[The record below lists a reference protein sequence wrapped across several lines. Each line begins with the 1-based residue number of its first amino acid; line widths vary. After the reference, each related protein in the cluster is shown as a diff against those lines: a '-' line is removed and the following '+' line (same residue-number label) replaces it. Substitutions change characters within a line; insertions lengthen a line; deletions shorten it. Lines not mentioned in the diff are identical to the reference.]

1 LCAWSLKK
9 LENDLGYETLT
20 KNWMGDVELRV
31 VVDKI
36 SETARAWLEG
46 MEKTIIKGAG
56 LSSKDIKYK

>member
-36 SETARAWLEG
+36 SETARG